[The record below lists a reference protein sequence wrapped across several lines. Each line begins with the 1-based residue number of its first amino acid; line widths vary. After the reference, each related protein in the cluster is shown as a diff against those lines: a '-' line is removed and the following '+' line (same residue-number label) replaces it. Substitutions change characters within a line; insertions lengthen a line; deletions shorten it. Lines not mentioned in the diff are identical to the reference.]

1 MSADNPKRMI
11 AEQTRSSKKAYE
23 HHSCL
28 SSNAVPLSA
37 AKGIFVKRLPIAGTS
52 LATPTLGEDEL
63 KRVLDERLSKVFD
76 DAEIHALYMKI
87 AAVYGAW
94 FSEQE
99 SRQVAPVAKAVLTTA
114 KGLLEAAKFLGG
126 HETGFRTH
134 VEVETTS
141 AAARALAHDQ
151 NIGSVAAAHEIIGTF
166 RQEAE
171 RIGHAC
177 MAAYADLTQKDDGKD
192 HKRLGWYDDFTALL
206 LEIAQKAGVS
216 PTVGKDRITG
226 TRTGW
231 LFKAAQALEPFLDPV
246 MRSPTP
252 EACGKRLERSRT
264 ALKRQKPS
272 RRGSHLSM

>member
-1 MSADNPKRMI
+1 VR
-11 AEQTRSSKKAYE
+11 
-23 HHSCL
+23 
-28 SSNAVPLSA
+28 
-37 AKGIFVKRLPIAGTS
+37 RLPITGAS
-52 LATPTLGEDEL
+52 LATPALGEDEL
-63 KRVLDERLSKVFD
+63 KRALDELGVSEFFD
-76 DAEIHALYMKI
+76 DGERHALYMKI

-99 SRQVAPVAKAVLTTA
+99 SRQVKPVAKALLTAA
-114 KGLLEAAKFLGG
+114 KGLLEAAKFLSG

-141 AAARALAHDQ
+141 AAAQALARDQ
-151 NIGSVAAAHEIIGTF
+151 TVGSVAAGHEILRTF
-166 RQEAE
+166 RKEAE

-177 MAAYADLTQKDDGKD
+177 MAGYADMTQKDEGDE
-192 HKRLGWYDDFTALL
+192 HKRLGWYDEFTALL
-206 LEIAQKAGVS
+206 LEIARKAGVN
-216 PTVGKDRITG
+216 PTVGKDRITR

-264 ALKRQKPS
+264 ALKRQKAS

>member
-1 MSADNPKRMI
+1 ML
-11 AEQTRSSKKAYE
+11 
-23 HHSCL
+23 C
-28 SSNAVPLSA
+28 
-37 AKGIFVKRLPIAGTS
+37 
-52 LATPTLGEDEL
+52 TL
-63 KRVLDERLSKVFD
+63 
-76 DAEIHALYMKI
+76 KI

-99 SRQVAPVAKAVLTTA
+99 SREVKPVARALLTTA
-114 KGLLEAAKFLGG
+114 KDLLKAANLLSG

-141 AAARALAHDQ
+141 AVARALARDQ
-151 NIGSVAAAHEIIGTF
+151 SVGSVAAGHKMLRAF

-177 MAAYADLTQKDDGKD
+177 MAAYADLTQKDDGEG

-206 LEIAQKAGVS
+206 LGIARKAGVN
-216 PTVGKDRITG
+216 PTIGKDRITG

-231 LFKAAQALEPFLDPV
+231 LFKAAQALEPFLDLI
-246 MRSPTP
+246 MRSPTQ

-264 ALKRQKPS
+264 ALKRQKTS

>member
-1 MSADNPKRMI
+1 
-11 AEQTRSSKKAYE
+11 
-23 HHSCL
+23 
-28 SSNAVPLSA
+28 
-37 AKGIFVKRLPIAGTS
+37 VKRVPSTGAS
-52 LATPTLGEDEL
+52 LATPALGEDEL
-63 KRVLDERLSKVFD
+63 KRVLDELGVREFFD
-76 DAEIHALYMKI
+76 DTEIHALYMKI

-99 SRQVAPVAKAVLTTA
+99 SRQFEPVEKAVLTTA
-114 KGLLEAAKFLGG
+114 KGLLEAAKFLSGQ
-126 HETGFRTH
+126 ETGFRTH

-151 NIGSVAAAHEIIGTF
+151 NIGSIAAAHEIIRTF
-166 RQEAE
+166 RQQAE

-177 MAAYADLTQKDDGKD
+177 MAAYADLTQKDDSED

-206 LEIAQKAGVS
+206 LGIAQKAGVN

-246 MRSPTP
+246 MRSPTQ

-264 ALKRQKPS
+264 ALKRQKPL
-272 RRGSHLSM
+272 RR

>member
-1 MSADNPKRMI
+1 MNLVSAK
-11 AEQTRSSKKAYE
+11 SST
-23 HHSCL
+23 
-28 SSNAVPLSA
+28 
-37 AKGIFVKRLPIAGTS
+37 I
-52 LATPTLGEDEL
+52 
-63 KRVLDERLSKVFD
+63 
-76 DAEIHALYMKI
+76 
-87 AAVYGAW
+87 
-94 FSEQE
+94 
-99 SRQVAPVAKAVLTTA
+99 
-114 KGLLEAAKFLGG
+114 

-151 NIGSVAAAHEIIGTF
+151 NIGSVAAAYEIIGTF

-177 MAAYADLTQKDDGKD
+177 MAAYADLTQKDQSEN

-206 LEIAQKAGVS
+206 LEIAQKAGVKA
-216 PTVGKDRITG
+216 TVGKDRITG
-226 TRTGW
+226 ARTGW
-231 LFKAAQALEPFLDPV
+231 LFKAAKALELFLDPV

-272 RRGSHLSM
+272 GRGSHLSM

>member
-1 MSADNPKRMI
+1 VSER
-11 AEQTRSSKKAYE
+11 
-23 HHSCL
+23 
-28 SSNAVPLSA
+28 V
-37 AKGIFVKRLPIAGTS
+37 FVKRVPDTGAS
-52 LATPTLGEDEL
+52 LATPALGEDEL
-63 KRVLDERLSKVFD
+63 KRVLDELGVGKFFD
-76 DAEIHALYMKI
+76 DSEIHALYMKI

-99 SRQVAPVAKAVLTTA
+99 SKEVKPVAKAVLTTG
-114 KGLLEAAKFLGG
+114 KGLLEAVKLLSGQ
-126 HETGFRTH
+126 ETGFRTH

-151 NIGSVAAAHEIIGTF
+151 NVGSVAAAHEIIRTF
-166 RQEAE
+166 RQESE

-206 LEIAQKAGVS
+206 LEIAQKGGVN
-216 PTVGKDRITG
+216 PAVGKDRITG

-231 LFKAAQALEPFLDPV
+231 LFRAAQALELFLDPV